1 MNLEAKN
8 QLGTFGWWNPLKS
21 TPWSE
26 TETLHAPSGRTS
38 WMAECG
44 WSAPAMVSMGRGHN
58 ICGRHLF
65 GFGCLKFG
73 KGSHL
78 RNGRITRDNSHL
90 ICGYA
95 GQHSSTLFLV
105 LSTSRTSSS
114 GCSWWRTLAK
124 SGSGPTLV
132 LAHGNHWQVPQH
144 QSALQKWT
152 ATNLFAAKQ
161 PWERGALLELLDVA
175 CCTRQHPRNGL
186 CLSCLGW
193 FPRTSVQPPFF
204 AAVLCSVARASAAD
218 CGACGAS
225 AAAGRVSW
233 VIEVPK
239 TFSLTSHWP
248 FFSSAF
254 SWSFFM
260 PFFLMA

>member
-1 MNLEAKN
+1 MKSIEIDTMIWDRNTTCTIRSN
-8 QLGTFGWWNPLKS
+8 QLDGGMWLISACNGQHGTGPQVMGSPKWDDLHNLWATLI
-21 TPWSE
+21 WVR
-26 TETLHAPSGRTS
+26 TELV
-38 WMAECG
+38 M
-44 WSAPAMVSMGRGHN
+44 
-58 ICGRHLF
+58 
-65 GFGCLKFG
+65 LKFG

-95 GQHSSTLFLV
+95 GQHSSTLSLV

-124 SGSGPTLV
+124 CFSSRKPLASSSTPISTSKVDSNQPVCCKTTLRTRCV
-132 LAHGNHWQVPQH
+132 AW
-144 QSALQKWT
+144 
-152 ATNLFAAKQ
+152 
-161 PWERGALLELLDVA
+161 VA

-204 AAVLCSVARASAAD
+204 ATVLCSIARASVAD